1 MTTYK
6 GSITTTG
13 TSEAIRLEKKL
24 FKSHPEFEQKKK
36 VVANVIAPGKLL
48 ISVIDDNEE
57 NKEEE
62 EDPIV
67 ETFLA
72 FIEQDMGASPQNI
85 RAITSKELVEIEEL
99 IDGVEVHEDEEIPEG
114 LL

>member
-62 EDPIV
+62 DPIV
-67 ETFLA
+67 EAFLA